1 MSPLQWA
8 LLIFGI
14 GIVCWLVYSSW
25 LDKKAVQRSQRPVD
39 DKQRPRFGQDWDDAA
54 ERKAARDFD
63 EFGVSKPRRRGEGEE
78 PEAPVKPR
86 TAPAVAARPAATQ
99 APAAA
104 PAPIPPARAPAHK
117 PDRAAPV
124 ASKIIAFYIA
134 EHEGTAILG
143 HRLHDALE
151 ARGLKFGAKKIYH
164 RLSNGQAVFSI
175 ASLTKP
181 GTLDPAQAD
190 GFSTPGL
197 SVFMQLPVSIP
208 ALAAFEDMLDTA
220 RALARDLNA
229 ELYDSEKQGL
239 LTPERERELHAQ
251 VQDWA
256 RQHTGG

>member
-14 GIVCWLVYSSW
+14 GIVVWLVYSSW
-25 LDKKAVQRSQRPVD
+25 LDKRSVERSQRPVD
-39 DKQRPRFGQDWDDAA
+39 DKQRPRFGQDWD
-54 ERKAARDFD
+54 EPSEKKGKNFD
-63 EFGVSKPRRRGEGEE
+63 EFGVSKPRSRVDSDEY
-78 PEAPVKPR
+78 EAPVR
-86 TAPAVAARPAATQ
+86 SRAAPAVAPRPDPLPESTRAPISSARPAA
-99 APAAA
+99 AKPE
-104 PAPIPPARAPAHK
+104 RAPSAS
-117 PDRAAPV
+117 
-124 ASKIIAFYIA
+124 SKIIAFYIA

-143 HRLHDALE
+143 HRVHDALE

-164 RLSNGQAVFSI
+164 RLSNGQPVFSV

-181 GTLDPAQAD
+181 GTLDPSDAD

-197 SVFMQLPVSIP
+197 SVFMQLPVAIP

-229 ELYDSEKQGL
+229 ELFDSEKQGL
-239 LTPERERELHAQ
+239 LTSERERELHAQ